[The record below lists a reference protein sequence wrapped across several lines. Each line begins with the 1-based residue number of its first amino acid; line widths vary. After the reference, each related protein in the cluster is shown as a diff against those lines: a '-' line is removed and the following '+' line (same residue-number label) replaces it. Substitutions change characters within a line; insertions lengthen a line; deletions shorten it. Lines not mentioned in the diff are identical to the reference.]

1 MKAALVERYNKNNI
15 SLNIRDVNKPFV
27 GENDL
32 LVKVSAAGINPLDNM
47 ITRGEVKMIVPYK
60 LPVIAGNEM
69 VGIVEETGS
78 RVSKFKKGDRIFARL
93 PLNRIGAFAE
103 YTAVNE
109 DAAAKV
115 PDYLTDI
122 EAAAMPLTSLTIMQ
136 SLELMHAESGKTIF
150 ISGGTGSLG
159 AMAIPIAKAKGLK
172 VITNGSAGNRD
183 RVLELGASEFIDYKK
198 EDYTKV
204 LSDIDY
210 VLDTLGGN
218 ETEKQMTIMK
228 KNGKMV
234 SLRAMPNGS
243 FARRMGLPKWKQI
256 IFGLVGRKYDK
267 MAKKYGVSYDFVF
280 VTSDGKQLRE
290 AADIFERL
298 KIKPS
303 IDTVFSFKDVNKA
316 LYKIANGHSKGK
328 TIITME

>member
-32 LVKVSAAGINPLDNM
+32 LVKVSAAGVNPLDNM

-78 RVSKFKKGDRIFARL
+78 HVSKFKKGDRIFARL

-136 SLELMHAESGKTIF
+136 SLELMHAESGKTLF

-172 VITNGSAGNRD
+172 VITNGSAGNRE

>member
-32 LVKVSAAGINPLDNM
+32 LVKVSAAGVNPLDNM

-172 VITNGSAGNRD
+172 VITNGSAWNRE

-280 VTSDGKQLRE
+280 VTSDGKQLQE

>member
-32 LVKVSAAGINPLDNM
+32 LVKVSAAGVNPLDNM

-103 YTAVNE
+103 YMAVNE

-172 VITNGSAGNRD
+172 VITNGSAENRE

>member
-172 VITNGSAGNRD
+172 VITNGSAGNRE

>member
-1 MKAALVERYNKNNI
+1 
-15 SLNIRDVNKPFV
+15 
-27 GENDL
+27 
-32 LVKVSAAGINPLDNM
+32 
-47 ITRGEVKMIVPYK
+47 MIVPYK

-78 RVSKFKKGDRIFARL
+78 RVSKFKKGDRIFVRL

-172 VITNGSAGNRD
+172 VITNGSAGNRE

-290 AADIFERL
+290 AADIFEHL

>member
-32 LVKVSAAGINPLDNM
+32 LVKVSAAGVNPLDNM

-172 VITNGSAGNRD
+172 VITNGSAGNRE

-243 FARRMGLPKWKQI
+243 FARRMGLSKWKQI

>member
-32 LVKVSAAGINPLDNM
+32 LVKVSAAGVNPLDNM

-109 DAAAKV
+109 DAAANV

-172 VITNGSAGNRD
+172 VITNGSAGNRE

>member
-32 LVKVSAAGINPLDNM
+32 LVKVSAAGVNPLDNM

-78 RVSKFKKGDRIFARL
+78 RVSNFKKGDRIFARL

-172 VITNGSAGNRD
+172 VITNGSAGNRE

-280 VTSDGKQLRE
+280 VTSDGKQLWE